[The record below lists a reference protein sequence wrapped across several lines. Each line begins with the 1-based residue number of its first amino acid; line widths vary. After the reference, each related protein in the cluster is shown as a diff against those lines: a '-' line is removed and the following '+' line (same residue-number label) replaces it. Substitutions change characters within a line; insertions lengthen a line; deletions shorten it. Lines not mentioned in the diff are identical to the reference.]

1 MAKLNEIEDMSCLE
15 IAQEIAGRFGKEAT
29 KSRFE
34 GYYEFKTGKCLIVI
48 GKHRYYPEV
57 HGGAWHI
64 SLDFRYK
71 DGGYSAPC
79 DSFEEAPAED
89 RGKQISI
96 FDLIGE

>member
-1 MAKLNEIEDMSCLE
+1 MSCLE
-15 IAQEIAGRFGKEAT
+15 IAQEIAGRLGKEVT

-34 GYYEFKTGKCLIVI
+34 GYYEFKSGKCLIVI

-79 DSFEEAPAED
+79 DSFEEAIRRIESWIE
-89 RGKQISI
+89 RHK
-96 FDLIGE
+96 